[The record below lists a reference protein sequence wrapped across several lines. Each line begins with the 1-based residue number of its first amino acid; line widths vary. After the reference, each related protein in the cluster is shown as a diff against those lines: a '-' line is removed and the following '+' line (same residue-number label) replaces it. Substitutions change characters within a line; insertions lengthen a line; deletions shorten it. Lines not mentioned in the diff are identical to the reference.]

1 MKKPS
6 SAVVD
11 ARVNSP
17 SADILSAFEARVKQN
32 LEEKSLVHFE
42 GLLTSP
48 LVLLSPLLARFNE
61 QLLALPM
68 VVLLATLRMTQSYS
82 ARSVAWFQKR
92 RSRLS
97 SRLYRASVPR
107 RAYLLRRLR
116 FIGRSGRTYRG

>member
-48 LVLLSPLLARFNE
+48 LGFALTTASPLQRAIARVADGRPLGDLADDPLGLVASPIAGPAGNIE
-61 QLLALPM
+61 YLLAATTRDAPRTLP
-68 VVLLATLRMTQSYS
+68 LPIPPDFEALSLA
-82 ARSVAWFQKR
+82 KR
-92 RSRLS
+92 
-97 SRLYRASVPR
+97 
-107 RAYLLRRLR
+107 
-116 FIGRSGRTYRG
+116 